1 MKVILPI
8 KSFDTHS
15 VTINDDDNGDES
27 QQDISEIEFEE
38 EVGNV
43 GDRISI
49 RLSEDGRNVERK
61 QKLVML
67 TRCILNEGE
76 AVLNPNHR
84 YR

>member
-49 RLSEDGRNVERK
+49 RLSEDGRNVELFAYIGKESYSPLSIVWALR
-61 QKLVML
+61 L
-67 TRCILNEGE
+67 I
-76 AVLNPNHR
+76 
-84 YR
+84 